1 MIVEKYP
8 TAFFA
13 DRNERMLLMQHFV
26 FDNHNPYGIGRQ
38 PDIT

>member
-8 TAFFA
+8 TALFA

-26 FDNHNPYGIGRQ
+26 FDNHNPYGIDGQ
-38 PDIT
+38 PHVT